1 MLTCEIDKKEDKV
14 NINVEGNI
22 VECTKDLS
30 ILLQGLLEGGIK
42 LECLVAALVSAVK
55 DKMDQDDYNQT
66 CTVISDL
73 LKVIRDN

>member
-1 MLTCEIDKKEDKV
+1 MIKCEINEKEDKV
-14 NINVEGNI
+14 QIDVEGNI
-22 VECTKDLS
+22 IDCTKDLS
-30 ILLQGLLEGGIK
+30 ILIKCLLEAGIK
-42 LECLVAALVSAVK
+42 LECPVAALVSAVK

>member
-1 MLTCEIDKKEDKV
+1 MIKCEINEKEDKV
-14 NINVEGNI
+14 HIAVEGNI

-30 ILLQGLLEGGIK
+30 ILIKGLLQSGMK
-42 LECLVAALVSAVK
+42 LECPVAALVSAVK